1 MRFLVRVRVNKAT
14 LMEFGSKLQGGDLDR
29 SCIRGETFC
38 VKDDPAV
45 GYSVWEA
52 EDREQFEKIF
62 GPWRPYYTDV
72 EVTEVITPLEAFARL
87 LPGA

>member
-38 VKDDPAV
+38 VKDDPAI

-52 EDREQFEKIF
+52 EDREQFEKTF
-62 GPWRPYYTDV
+62 GPWRTYYTDV

-87 LPGA
+87 LAGA